1 MNLRSGL
8 LAALLLLG
16 GCAEDAVS
24 TTSQAPVVTGLTT
37 PGTIGV
43 VADGVRWELPA
54 TACTQAPGDAA
65 AVATQA
71 AQVAADVKDL
81 VARRVSGWPTTTMAL
96 PGDDAAFF
104 VAVNR
109 SGPTALA
116 LGMISGTAAEIEA
129 AWSAFENGYAGNG
142 WGPVTDIAV
151 RLTGWEATAAAIVE
165 VVPAACGAAG

>member
-1 MNLRSGL
+1 MGLRSGF
-8 LAALLLLG
+8 LAALLFLG
-16 GCAEDAVS
+16 ACAEDAAS
-24 TTSQAPVVTGLTT
+24 TTSQPPAATGLTT

-54 TACTQAPGDAA
+54 TACTHSPGDAA

-71 AQVAADVKDL
+71 AQTAAEVEDL
-81 VARRVSGWPTTTMAL
+81 VARRVSGWPTTTMAP

-116 LGMISGTAAEIEA
+116 LGMISGTAADIEA
-129 AWSAFENGYAGNG
+129 TWSAFENGYAGNG

-151 RLTGWEATAAAIVE
+151 RLTGWKATAAAIVE
-165 VVPAACGAAG
+165 VVPVACAAAG